1 MNGRQNDTASK
12 NYYKETGSE
21 GVERRT
27 KVAKGKSMLG
37 KKMFLVMKDIQK
49 KVQQKRSKFKILLFS
64 RSPRSKESTQ
74 SAGLRQE
81 AN

>member
-1 MNGRQNDTASK
+1 VNGRQNDTASK

-37 KKMFLVMKDIQK
+37 KKNVSSYERHTEKGP
-49 KVQQKRSKFKILLFS
+49 VEKI
-64 RSPRSKESTQ
+64 KI
-74 SAGLRQE
+74 
-81 AN
+81 